1 MKPSCSVYLPVAP
14 EALRPI
20 RAIRVVSGAGD
31 ALPTARLCN
40 AVLAAKVGHDN
51 ADLIFCA
58 VDITDRA
65 ADVFGSLLGLG
76 VLVHLRS
83 KKATMSQKPSV
94 PQYDQTVPRVLTSN
108 RRTLRAQD
116 DLRGYGVFFDFGALL
131 VWRLHWEFYP
141 ICAILVCHAGL
152 RSVLRALAKE
162 PAATADG
169 SV

>member
-1 MKPSCSVYLPVAP
+1 MKPPFSERLPA
-14 EALRPI
+14 ARAGLRPI

-51 ADLIFCA
+51 ADLILCA

-94 PQYDQTVPRVLTSN
+94 PQYDQTVPRVLTSD

-116 DLRGYGVFFDFGALL
+116 DYYSGCFFHKL
-131 VWRLHWEFYP
+131 
-141 ICAILVCHAGL
+141 
-152 RSVLRALAKE
+152 S
-162 PAATADG
+162 ATADIG
-169 SV
+169 DASKASFIVS

>member
-1 MKPSCSVYLPVAP
+1 MKPPFSEHLPAAP
-14 EALRPI
+14 EGLRPI

-31 ALPTARLCN
+31 ALPIARLCN

-51 ADLIFCA
+51 ADLILCA

-94 PQYDQTVPRVLTSN
+94 PQYDQTVPHYDQTVPRVLTSD

-116 DLRGYGVFFDFGALL
+116 DYYSGCFFHKL
-131 VWRLHWEFYP
+131 
-141 ICAILVCHAGL
+141 
-152 RSVLRALAKE
+152 S
-162 PAATADG
+162 ATADIG
-169 SV
+169 DASKASFIVS